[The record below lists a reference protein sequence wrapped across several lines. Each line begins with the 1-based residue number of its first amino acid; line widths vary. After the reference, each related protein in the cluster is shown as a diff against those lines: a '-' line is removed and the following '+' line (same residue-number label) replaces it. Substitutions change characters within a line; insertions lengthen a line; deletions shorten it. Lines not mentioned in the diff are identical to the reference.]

1 MNQRDYLEVQI
12 EQLGRVLK
20 AMLGKMLGTEPEQER
35 VFFEELNEILKTD
48 FEFSPD
54 KLSALTNK
62 ELDQLLAAA
71 AWNRQNEDYMLQLWL
86 HKAEQNIGENRLIYT
101 NMARTWLSAINR
113 KSDSISFERLA
124 IAQRL
129 SHLEQT
135 NQS

>member
-35 VFFEELNEILKTD
+35 IFFEELSEILKTD
-48 FEFSPD
+48 FEFSPE
-54 KLSALTNK
+54 KLSSLSDK
-62 ELDQLLAAA
+62 ELDQLLASA

-86 HKAEQNIGENRLIYT
+86 NKAEQNIGENRLIYA
-101 NMARTWLSAINR
+101 NMARTWLNAINR
-113 KSDSISFERLA
+113 KSDMISFERLA
-124 IAQRL
+124 IAQKL
-129 SHLEQT
+129 SQLEHT